1 MLYLHQRRLSPTAP
15 AGTPPP
21 AGGATTPAPGTQ
33 PETPTDDAPGSEGT
47 PAERTAEEKSFT
59 QADLDRIVKE
69 RLERERE
76 KAAKAEAKARK
87 EAEMSAL
94 AQQQE
99 WQTLAAK
106 RQEAL
111 QEIEERL
118 RGHEDLEAKLEKY
131 TAALTGFLKAQLA
144 GVPDHVADLLKDRD
158 PVDQFEWL
166 TANRDKF
173 GQQSPPPLGGT
184 PPPQG
189 AGRLMDEE
197 RRKKAFRPRL

>member
-1 MLYLHQRRLSPTAP
+1 MLYLHQRCLSPTAP

-33 PETPTDDAPGSEGT
+33 PETPTD
-47 PAERTAEEKSFT
+47 
-59 QADLDRIVKE
+59 DLDRIVKE

-111 QEIEERL
+111 QEMEERL

-131 TAALTGFLKAQLA
+131 TAALTSFLKAQLA

>member
-33 PETPTDDAPGSEGT
+33 PETP
-47 PAERTAEEKSFT
+47 
-59 QADLDRIVKE
+59 ADLDRIVKE